1 MDIKHIGNN
10 IYKVSGEISIFYIS
24 DFYESLKKLINKDK
38 VYLDLSAV
46 TSIDTSGV
54 QVILSFKKTGIKY
67 KKDFRIIRPSNEIK
81 KTLKI
86 LGVM

>member
-38 VYLDLSAV
+38 VYLDLSDV